1 MPRARRAEAL
11 AETPLSLEVVPRRG
25 LRREEAARY
34 VGISTSK
41 FDACVKDGRMPRPF
55 RIDGCVIWD
64 VQRLDSAIVALSE
77 APDVAADD
85 VWSHVVV

>member
-34 VGISTSK
+34 VGISTTK
-41 FDACVKDGRMPRPF
+41 FDVCVKDGRMPQPF
-55 RIDGCVIWD
+55 RIDACVIWD
-64 VQRLDSAIVALSE
+64 RRRLDAAFDALSKANE
-77 APDVAADD
+77 ADSFAD
-85 VWSHVVV
+85 WS